1 MFNNNFLTSWR
12 SCLSLLTVSVAMTLA
27 GCSNIPSGTEPITTP
42 IRTPATKQQAPSD
55 DLFTKCPPHNP
66 EQNMCT
72 MQYDPVCVT
81 TKVGSTISYRT
92 AGNACSACGTTA
104 AIGYVPGKC
113 I

>member
-1 MFNNNFLTSWR
+1 MFNNNFWTSWR
-12 SCLSLLTVSVAMTLA
+12 SSLSLLGISVAMTLT
-27 GCSNIPSGTEPITTP
+27 GCSNLPSVAEPDTTP
-42 IRTPATKQQAPSD
+42 IHTPSINQPEASD
-55 DLFTKCPPHNP
+55 NLFTKCPPHNP

-81 TKVGSTISYRT
+81 TEVGSVVSYRT

-113 I
+113 T